1 MISLNATKENVMVV
15 ISGDVTDIAR
25 ELHALF
31 ECIKEDESMQE
42 ALMVALAVGAIA
54 KEENL
59 QSNEEVSDFFKYVF
73 GKGNGNGNLKS

>member
-1 MISLNATKENVMVV
+1 
-15 ISGDVTDIAR
+15 
-25 ELHALF
+25 
-31 ECIKEDESMQE
+31 MQE